1 MHSSPRLSIGL
12 PVFNG
17 EAFLAEA
24 IGSLLA
30 QTFRDFELLVCDN
43 ASTDRTREIVAELMT
58 RDPRIRYTRN
68 ETNIG
73 ASPNFARVAKLTS
86 APLFK
91 WAAHDD
97 LYEPSYLEACI
108 GLLDA
113 RPDVVLAHSDTLF
126 IDETGAK
133 FPAGSGP
140 GLFLDPKTG
149 LELASDRVDLAEAAG
164 PLQRFGDVVFNSRLG
179 SHMFGVIRR
188 SALDRTRSIQNI
200 PSSDRPML
208 AELALIGPFQ
218 QVRAPLFRKRFH
230 AGMTWALSG
239 AEVQAYVSGQ
249 QAQYSPRARKLQ
261 VYLTVPIGKP
271 VDLAT
276 KVACYGVILA
286 YSAKVV
292 GRTLL
297 SRRAQQK
304 SIKAWRKQPFKQIAE

>member
-1 MHSSPRLSIGL
+1 MRADVNVSVRRPGA
-12 PVFNG
+12 PFNVRRG
-17 EAFLAEA
+17 E
-24 IGSLLA
+24 
-30 QTFRDFELLVCDN
+30 N
-43 ASTDRTREIVAELMT
+43 RTVAERAWPELERT
-58 RDPRIRYTRN
+58 VHPADN
-68 ETNIG
+68 
-73 ASPNFARVAKLTS
+73 VA
-86 APLFK
+86 AP
-91 WAAHDD
+91 
-97 LYEPSYLEACI
+97 
-108 GLLDA
+108 
-113 RPDVVLAHSDTLF
+113 
-126 IDETGAK
+126 
-133 FPAGSGP
+133 
-140 GLFLDPKTG
+140 
-149 LELASDRVDLAEAAG
+149 
-164 PLQRFGDVVFNSRLG
+164 QRFGDVVFNSRLG

-188 SALDRTRSIQNI
+188 SALDRTGSIQNI

-286 YSAKVV
+286 YSAKVL